1 MEILNGILVQPRGRG
16 DTTQAE
22 NSDWAN
28 LGYYEKRNRELGLPD
43 ENEKRIVFMG
53 DSITEEWGNLYPEF
67 FSGNYYI
74 NRGIGGQ
81 TTPQMLIRFKPDAID
96 LNPHA
101 IIILAGT
108 NDIAGNTGPSTVKMI
123 TDNIFS
129 MAELAIAYEIKVVL
143 SSILPVYQYPW
154 VDDVLD
160 PPSSIDS
167 INSKIKEY
175 VENKGLVYL
184 DYYSSMVDDRKG
196 LKLDFTGDGVHP
208 NEAGYR
214 VMSAIAGEIIS
225 QVLY

>member
-1 MEILNGILVQPRGRG
+1 MENDTSIA
-16 DTTQAE
+16 TTQAE

-96 LNPHA
+96 LKPYA

-129 MAELAIAYEIKVVL
+129 MAELAIAYKIKVVL
-143 SSILPVYQYPW
+143 ASILPVYQYPW

-160 PPSSIDS
+160 PPSAIDS
-167 INSKIKEY
+167 INNKIKEY

-196 LKLDFTGDGVHP
+196 LKLEFTGDGVHP

-214 VMSAIAGEIIS
+214 AMSVIADEIIS
-225 QVLY
+225 QILY

>member
-1 MEILNGILVQPRGRG
+1 LENDIRIV
-16 DTTQAE
+16 TTQAE

-28 LGYYEKRNRELGLPD
+28 LGYYKKRNRELGLPD

-96 LNPHA
+96 LKPYA

-108 NDIAGNTGPSTVKMI
+108 NDIAGNTGPSTVRMI

-129 MAELAIAYEIKVVL
+129 MAELAIAYDIIVVL
-143 SSILPVYQYPW
+143 ASILPVYQYPW

-160 PPSSIDS
+160 PLSVIDS

-175 VENKGLVYL
+175 VENKGLVFL

-196 LKLDFTGDGVHP
+196 LKLDYTGDGVHP
-208 NEAGYR
+208 NEAGYK
-214 VMSAIAGEIIS
+214 VMSAIADDIIL
-225 QVLY
+225 QALD

>member
-1 MEILNGILVQPRGRG
+1 MENDIRIV
-16 DTTQAE
+16 TTQAE

-28 LGYYEKRNRELGLPD
+28 LGYYEERNRELGLPE

-96 LNPHA
+96 LKPYA

-108 NDIAGNTGPSTVKMI
+108 NDIAGNTGPSTVRMI

-129 MAELAIAYEIKVVL
+129 MAELAIAYDIIVVL
-143 SSILPVYQYPW
+143 ASILPVYQYPW

-160 PPSSIDS
+160 PLSVIDS
-167 INSKIKEY
+167 INSKIKDY
-175 VENKGLVYL
+175 VENKGLVFL

-196 LKLDFTGDGVHP
+196 LKSDYTSDGVHP
-208 NEAGYR
+208 NEAGYK
-214 VMSAIAGEIIS
+214 VMSAIADEIIS
-225 QVLY
+225 QDFVLSQ

>member
-1 MEILNGILVQPRGRG
+1 LENDIRIV
-16 DTTQAE
+16 TTQAE

-53 DSITEEWGNLYPEF
+53 DSITEEWSNLYPEF

-96 LNPHA
+96 LKPDV
-101 IIILAGT
+101 IVILAGT
-108 NDIAGNTGPSTVKMI
+108 NDIAGNTGPSTVRMI

-129 MAELAIAYEIKVVL
+129 MAELAIAYDIIVVL
-143 SSILPVYQYPW
+143 ASILPVYQYSW
-154 VDDVLD
+154 ADDVLD
-160 PPSSIDS
+160 PPSIVDS
-167 INSKIKEY
+167 INRKIKEY
-175 VENKGLVYL
+175 VENQGLVYL

-196 LKLDFTGDGVHP
+196 LKLDYTGDGVHP
-208 NEAGYR
+208 NEAGYK
-214 VMSAIAGEIIS
+214 VMSAIADDIIL
-225 QVLY
+225 QALD

>member
-1 MEILNGILVQPRGRG
+1 MENDIRIA
-16 DTTQAE
+16 TTQAE

-96 LNPHA
+96 LKPYA

-108 NDIAGNTGPSTVKMI
+108 NDIAGNTGPSTVRMI

-160 PPSSIDS
+160 PPSAIDS

-175 VENKGLVYL
+175 VENKGLLYL

-225 QVLY
+225 QVSY

>member
-1 MEILNGILVQPRGRG
+1 MENDIRIANTKV
-16 DTTQAE
+16 E

-53 DSITEEWGNLYPEF
+53 DSITEEWCNLCPEF

-96 LNPHA
+96 LKPYA

-108 NDIAGNTGPSTVKMI
+108 NDIAGNTGPSTVRMI

-160 PPSSIDS
+160 PPSAIDS

-175 VENKGLVYL
+175 VENKGLLYL

-225 QVLY
+225 QVSY

>member
-1 MEILNGILVQPRGRG
+1 MENDIRIA
-16 DTTQAE
+16 TTQAE

-28 LGYYEKRNRELGLPD
+28 LGYYEERNRELGLPD

-53 DSITEEWGNLYPEF
+53 DSITEEWSNLYPEF

-96 LNPHA
+96 LKPYA

-108 NDIAGNTGPSTVKMI
+108 NDIAGNTGPSTVRMI

-129 MAELAIAYEIKVVL
+129 MAELAIAYDIIVVL
-143 SSILPVYQYPW
+143 ASILPVYQYPW

-160 PPSSIDS
+160 PLSVIDS
-167 INSKIKEY
+167 INSKIKDY
-175 VENKGLVYL
+175 VENKGLVFL

-196 LKLDFTGDGVHP
+196 LKSDYTSDGVHP
-208 NEAGYR
+208 NEAGYK
-214 VMSAIAGEIIS
+214 VMSAIADEIIS
-225 QVLY
+225 QDFVLS

>member
-1 MEILNGILVQPRGRG
+1 MENDIRIV
-16 DTTQAE
+16 TTQAE

-28 LGYYEKRNRELGLPD
+28 LSYYKKRNRELGLPD

-53 DSITEEWGNLYPEF
+53 DSITEEWSNLYPEF
-67 FSGNYYI
+67 FSGNNYI

-96 LNPHA
+96 LKPYA
-101 IIILAGT
+101 IIILACT
-108 NDIAGNTGPSTVKMI
+108 NDIAGNTGPSTVRMI
-123 TDNIFS
+123 SDNIFS
-129 MAELAIAYEIKVVL
+129 MAELAVAYEIKVVL

-154 VDDVLD
+154 IDGVLD
-160 PPSSIDS
+160 PPLVIDS

-175 VENKGLVYL
+175 VENKGLLYL

-208 NEAGYR
+208 NEAGYK

>member
-1 MEILNGILVQPRGRG
+1 LENDIRIV
-16 DTTQAE
+16 TAQAE

-28 LGYYEKRNRELGLPD
+28 LSYYEKRNRELGLPD

-53 DSITEEWGNLYPEF
+53 DSITEEWSNLYPEF

-96 LNPHA
+96 LKPDV
-101 IIILAGT
+101 IVILAGT
-108 NDIAGNTGPSTVKMI
+108 NDIAGNTGPSTVRMI

-129 MAELAIAYEIKVVL
+129 MAELAIAYDIIVVL
-143 SSILPVYQYPW
+143 ASILPVYQYSW

-160 PPSSIDS
+160 PASIVDS
-167 INSKIKEY
+167 INRKIKEY

-196 LKLDFTGDGVHP
+196 LKLDYTGDGVHP
-208 NEAGYR
+208 NEAGYK
-214 VMSAIAGEIIS
+214 VMSAIADDLIS
-225 QVLY
+225 GFIRVNPIACVV

>member
-1 MEILNGILVQPRGRG
+1 MENDIRIV
-16 DTTQAE
+16 TTQAE

-28 LGYYEKRNRELGLPD
+28 LGYYKKRNRELGLPD

-67 FSGNYYI
+67 FSGKNYI

-96 LNPHA
+96 LKPDA
-101 IIILAGT
+101 IVILAGT
-108 NDIAGNTGPSTVKMI
+108 NDIAGNTGPSTVRMI

-129 MAELAIAYEIKVVL
+129 MAELAKAHEIKVVL
-143 SSILPVYQYPW
+143 ASILPVYQYSW

-160 PPSSIDS
+160 PPSIVDS
-167 INSKIKEY
+167 INRKIKEY
-175 VENKGLVYL
+175 VENQGLVYL

-196 LKLDFTGDGVHP
+196 LKLDYTGDGVHP
-208 NEAGYR
+208 NEAGYK
-214 VMSAIAGEIIS
+214 VMSAIADDIIL
-225 QVLY
+225 QALD

>member
-1 MEILNGILVQPRGRG
+1 MENDIRIV
-16 DTTQAE
+16 TTQAE

-28 LGYYEKRNRELGLPD
+28 LGYYKKRNRELGLPD

-67 FSGNYYI
+67 FSGKNYI

-96 LNPHA
+96 LKPDA
-101 IIILAGT
+101 IVILAGT
-108 NDIAGNTGPSTVKMI
+108 NDIAGNTGPSTVRMI

-143 SSILPVYQYPW
+143 ASILPVYQYPW

-160 PPSSIDS
+160 PPSAIDS
-167 INSKIKEY
+167 INSKIKDY
-175 VENKGLVYL
+175 VENKGLLYL

-196 LKLDFTGDGVHP
+196 LKSDYTSDGVHP
-208 NEAGYR
+208 NEAGYK
-214 VMSAIAGEIIS
+214 VMSAIADEIIS
-225 QVLY
+225 QDFVLS

>member
-1 MEILNGILVQPRGRG
+1 MENDIRIAN
-16 DTTQAE
+16 TQVE
-22 NSDWAN
+22 ISDWAN
-28 LGYYEKRNRELGLPD
+28 LGYFEKRNRELGLPD

-96 LNPHA
+96 LKPYA

-108 NDIAGNTGPSTVKMI
+108 NDIAGNTGPSTVRMI

-129 MAELAIAYEIKVVL
+129 MAELAVAYEIKVVL

-154 VDDVLD
+154 IDGVLD
-160 PPSSIDS
+160 PPLVIDS
-167 INSKIKEY
+167 INIKIKEY
-175 VENKGLVYL
+175 VENKGLIYL

-208 NEAGYR
+208 NEVGYR

-225 QVLY
+225 QV